1 MKAKY
6 TFDFSEEE
14 EEEDGDEEQEN
25 DGSASPVHSYKN
37 TEQQNDDEED
47 DDDIFPPKTTFTL
60 YVLSISSLLGE
71 SHSLSQAFFHICIHF
86 AVLGPLRFFHCDNI
100 FMTIKHISH

>member
-14 EEEDGDEEQEN
+14 GDEEQEN
-25 DGSASPVHSYKN
+25 DGSASPVHAYKN

-47 DDDIFPPKTTFTL
+47 DEDIFPQKTTFTL
-60 YVLSISSLLGE
+60 YVLSIYSHLGE
-71 SHSLSQAFFHICIHF
+71 SHKACHKQFKFYKNLTRI
-86 AVLGPLRFFHCDNI
+86 
-100 FMTIKHISH
+100 